1 MTAHPI
7 GDPDTPPD
15 YDGADPLTEPTDIT
29 RLVDELRR
37 LNELGAAPVQ
47 ADPNPFG
54 ILYTRSMLEHI
65 PPPETIYGPYIIS
78 GGVNMLYGKWGSA
91 KSFLMLSWAAHLATG
106 VPWNGHRRDPE
117 NVLFWAAEGQGGLHP
132 RLTAW
137 EHHHDTEIGDATL
150 IVPQRSPS
158 LDRDA
163 TFDALGEV
171 IERTKARHLFIDTL
185 IRVKGSLRENEA
197 DELGGYLLTELAH
210 RICDE
215 YGVSVTLAHH
225 VGHEAKDRPRGSSSI
240 ADNVDALYE
249 IRDGGAGIKTLHV
262 RKLKD
267 QPMDTPP
274 DNFRLVPVADSA
286 VLVPTDDIPLTDAG
300 QDVIDALEDAADVGD
315 GWITQTRL
323 EDLSGRTKNTI
334 RDTIRPLLGTMVD
347 KRTRPGKSTEYRL
360 TQGNPQ
366 PLVEARKIPIAHP
379 LDDKPVPW

>member
-1 MTAHPI
+1 MNGP
-7 GDPDTPPD
+7 TP
-15 YDGADPLTEPTDIT
+15 IT
-29 RLVDELRR
+29 RLVEEIRQ
-37 LNELGAAPVQ
+37 LNQYEPIDRDA
-47 ADPNPFG
+47 NPFG
-54 ILYTRSMLEHI
+54 ILYTRTMLEHI
-65 PPPETIYGPYIIS
+65 PPPETLYGPYIIS

-106 VPWNGHRRDPE
+106 TPWNGYQRDPE
-117 NVLFWAAEGQGGLHP
+117 NVLFWAAEGQGGLHG

-137 EHHHDTEIGDATL
+137 EQHHDAQIHPPAL
-150 IVPQRSPS
+150 IVPQKSPS
-158 LDRDA
+158 LDRDV

-185 IRVKGSLRENEA
+185 IRVKGTLRENEA

-210 RICDE
+210 RICVE
-215 YGVSVTLAHH
+215 YDCSVTLAHH

-240 ADNVDALYE
+240 ADNLDALYE

-274 DNFRLVPVADSA
+274 DNFRLIPVADSA

-300 QDVIDALEDAADVGD
+300 RDVVAALEDAADVGD
-315 GWITQTRL
+315 GWISQTRL
-323 EDLSGRTKNTI
+323 TDLSGRSKNLV
-334 RDTIRPLLGTMVD
+334 RDTLRPLLGTMVD

-360 TQGNPQ
+360 IQGNPQ
-366 PLVEARKIPIAHP
+366 PQVEVSKIPNVHP
-379 LDDKPVPW
+379 SDDLPDPW